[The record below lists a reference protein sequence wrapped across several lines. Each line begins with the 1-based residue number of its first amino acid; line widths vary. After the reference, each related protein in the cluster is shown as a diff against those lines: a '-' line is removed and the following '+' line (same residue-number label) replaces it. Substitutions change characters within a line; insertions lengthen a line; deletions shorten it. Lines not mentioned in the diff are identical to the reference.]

1 MNKKINID
9 VIVRSDCKLIAVDN
23 SDYLGVDLSQYIM
36 LEFLSYNTDE
46 NLLPESVKIRKE
58 WTDQPYG

>member
-23 SDYLGVDLSQYIM
+23 SDYLALGVDLNQYIM
-36 LEFLSYNTDE
+36 LEFLSYNTDK
-46 NLLPESVKIRKE
+46 NLLTKSVKIIK
-58 WTDQPYG
+58 G

>member
-23 SDYLGVDLSQYIM
+23 SYEKYLEEM
-36 LEFLSYNTDE
+36 
-46 NLLPESVKIRKE
+46 
-58 WTDQPYG
+58 

>member
-46 NLLPESVKIRKE
+46 NLLPESVK
-58 WTDQPYG
+58 